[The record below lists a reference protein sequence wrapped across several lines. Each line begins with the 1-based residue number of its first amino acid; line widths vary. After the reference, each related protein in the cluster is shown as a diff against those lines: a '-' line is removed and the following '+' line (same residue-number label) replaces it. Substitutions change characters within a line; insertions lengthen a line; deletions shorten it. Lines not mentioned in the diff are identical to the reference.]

1 MRNRYLDIIQ
11 ENEKP
16 YEGKIIDILNDTKI
30 KLSEAKDIY
39 SAEKVAKYEKKI
51 IEEAMKS
58 VREVQQSYLNSTSDL
73 LDKKQAEIMT
83 ALQQKPQ
90 LTNTEILLQEMKK
103 SNELKINELK
113 IKAMSDEDIIQSC
126 NFNSNELYVL
136 QAKQELNL
144 RAASLGDDPRAT
156 QLKDTA
162 RSLKH
167 YTEEDEKNIALQ
179 EFKSMIANP
188 NLMPGV
194 PFGTKLAI
202 LDGGGIEDFLLKDT
216 QLQAD
221 RIAQATD

>member
-1 MRNRYLDIIQ
+1 MRNRYSDIIQ

-39 SAEKVAKYEKKI
+39 SLEKVAKYEKKI
-51 IEEAMKS
+51 IEEAM
-58 VREVQQSYLNSTSDL
+58 
-73 LDKKQAEIMT
+73 T
-83 ALQQKPQ
+83 AAQQKPQ

-126 NFNSNELYVL
+126 NFNPDELYVL

-202 LDGGGIEDFLLKDT
+202 LDGGGIENFLLQGT
-216 QLQAD
+216 QLQAN